1 MDTNQTA
8 QTNPEP
14 ATAPSNTEVAASEDA
29 GSLLTGQGQTESAES
44 ATESKDSTEA
54 KAEAVPEKYEFTMP
68 EGVEADSEMLA
79 EFEPIAKELGLS
91 QEKAQKL
98 VDIQIK
104 SLQKSIQ
111 RMQADHEIQQEEAFK
126 EMTTQWATAAK
137 ADSEYGGAKFNE
149 NLSVAQK
156 ALKQF
161 ASEGLIEYLNSS
173 GLGNHPEVIRTFVK
187 VGKAI
192 SEDSFVVGGQGGAR
206 ATDPAKV
213 IYPNLA

>member
-14 ATAPSNTEVAASEDA
+14 ATAPSNTEVAASENA
-29 GSLLTGQGQTESAES
+29 GSLLTGQGKTESAES

-68 EGVEADSEMLA
+68 EGVEMDSEMLA

-91 QEKAQKL
+91 QDKAQKL

-104 SLQKSIQ
+104 SLQKL
-111 RMQADHEIQQEEAFK
+111 QAAHEIQQEEAFK

-192 SEDSFVVGGQGGAR
+192 SEDKFVVGGQGGAR

>member
-44 ATESKDSTEA
+44 ATDSKDSTEA

-68 EGVEADSEMLA
+68 DGVEMDSEMLA

-104 SLQKSIQ
+104 SLQKL
-111 RMQADHEIQQEEAFK
+111 QAAHDIQQEEAFK

-192 SEDSFVVGGQGGAR
+192 SEDKFVVGGQGGAR

>member
-68 EGVEADSEMLA
+68 EGVEMDSEMLA

-104 SLQKSIQ
+104 SLQKL
-111 RMQADHEIQQEEAFK
+111 QAAHEIQQEEAFK

-192 SEDSFVVGGQGGAR
+192 SEDKFVVGGQGGAR

>member
-1 MDTNQTA
+1 MDTNQTE

-14 ATAPSNTEVAASEDA
+14 ATAPSNTEVAAGENA

-68 EGVEADSEMLA
+68 EGVEMDSEMLA

-104 SLQKSIQ
+104 SLQKL
-111 RMQADHEIQQEEAFK
+111 QAAHEIQQEEAFK

-161 ASEGLIEYLNSS
+161 ASDGLIEYLNSS

-192 SEDSFVVGGQGGAR
+192 SEDKFVVGGQGGAR

>member
-68 EGVEADSEMLA
+68 DGVEMDSEMLA

-104 SLQKSIQ
+104 SLQKL
-111 RMQADHEIQQEEAFK
+111 QAAHEIQQEEAFK

-192 SEDSFVVGGQGGAR
+192 SEDKFVVGGQGGAR

>member
-29 GSLLTGQGQTESAES
+29 GSLLTGQGQTDSAES
-44 ATESKDSTEA
+44 APDESNGSTEA
-54 KAEAVPEKYEFTMP
+54 KDEAVPEKYEFTMP
-68 EGVEADSEMLA
+68 EGIEMDSEMLA

-98 VDIQIK
+98 VDIQVK
-104 SLQKSIQ
+104 SLQKL
-111 RMQADHEIQQEEAFK
+111 QAAQEIQQEEAFK
-126 EMTTQWATAAK
+126 EMTTQWAAAAK

-192 SEDSFVVGGQGGAR
+192 SEDKFVVGGQGGAR

>member
-68 EGVEADSEMLA
+68 DGIEMDSEMLA

-104 SLQKSIQ
+104 SLQKL
-111 RMQADHEIQQEEAFK
+111 QAAHEIQQEEAFK

-192 SEDSFVVGGQGGAR
+192 SEDKFVVGGQGGAR

>member
-44 ATESKDSTEA
+44 ATDSKDSTEA

-68 EGVEADSEMLA
+68 DGVEMDSEMLA

-104 SLQKSIQ
+104 SLQKL
-111 RMQADHEIQQEEAFK
+111 QAAHEIQQEEAFK

-192 SEDSFVVGGQGGAR
+192 SEDKFVVGGQGGAR

>member
-1 MDTNQTA
+1 MDTNPSD

-14 ATAPSNTEVAASEDA
+14 ATAPSNTEVAASEA
-29 GSLLTGQGQTESAES
+29 GSLLTGRGQTDGADSAPDED
-44 ATESKDSTEA
+44 KDSTEA
-54 KAEAVPEKYEFTMP
+54 KAETVPEKYEFTMP
-68 EGVEADSEMLA
+68 EGVDADSEMLA

-91 QEKAQKL
+91 QENAQKL
-98 VDIQIK
+98 VDLQIK
-104 SLQKSIQ
+104 SLQKSVQ
-111 RMQADHEIQQEEAFK
+111 KMQADHEAQQEEAFK
-126 EMTTQWATAAK
+126 EMTTQWAAAAK
-137 ADSEYGGAKFNE
+137 ADSEYGGTKFNE

-192 SEDSFVVGGQGGAR
+192 SEDKFVVGGQGGAR

>member
-68 EGVEADSEMLA
+68 DGIEMDSEMLA

-104 SLQKSIQ
+104 SLQKL
-111 RMQADHEIQQEEAFK
+111 QAAHEIQQEEAFK

-161 ASEGLIEYLNSS
+161 ASDGLIEYLNSS

-192 SEDSFVVGGQGGAR
+192 SEDKFVVGGQGGAR